1 MYITLTPLFM
11 RWEINFQGKTYLD
24 TYKDLNVLLNL
35 TEGFPI
41 TQIAVN
47 SFIFFFAAKYDVFT
61 KTAKLKRKV
70 QRKQFNTWVH

>member
-47 SFIFFFAAKYDVFT
+47 S
-61 KTAKLKRKV
+61 LE
-70 QRKQFNTWVH
+70 